1 MIRRGGMMRLELI
14 VAGFVDGVLTAD
26 LVVVAAQAGQT
37 QAPTVEQMRKA
48 VADEFPLP
56 DGVKSELGS

>member
-1 MIRRGGMMRLELI
+1 VIRLELI
-14 VAGFVDGVLTAD
+14 VAGFVGGIITAG